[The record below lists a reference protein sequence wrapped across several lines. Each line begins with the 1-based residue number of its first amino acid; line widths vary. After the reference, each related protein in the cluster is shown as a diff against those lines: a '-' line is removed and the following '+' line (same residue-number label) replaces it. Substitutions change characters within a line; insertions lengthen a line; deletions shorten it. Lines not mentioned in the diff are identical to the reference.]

1 MKRQNVG
8 VTQHTV
14 STILRVCGKGD
25 MVDQVRVIP
34 SLSLSRRLFLVL
46 DAPKPVP
53 DPLQPPESVGVVG
66 VHIHAFAALC
76 VVCRAQ
82 AAKGKPSRR
91 GLAMVQND

>member
-34 SLSLSRRLFLVL
+34 SLSQQTFVS
-46 DAPKPVP
+46 
-53 DPLQPPESVGVVG
+53 GT
-66 VHIHAFAALC
+66 
-76 VVCRAQ
+76 
-82 AAKGKPSRR
+82 
-91 GLAMVQND
+91 